1 MDSATLWKFYMI
13 SIVRFFCPS
22 FIIFVKKMHI
32 SISQISA
39 WWKYDSPGF
48 MKSDKP
54 KSVALRGESSLVDL
68 KRKFYR
74 QETKDPFSRSM
85 ILHIH
90 VIHKIKLVIPQ
101 VSCHGELS
109 HADDIQLQLSASVAL
124 LLLHL
129 SQYNDCLS
137 WFNKIKQW

>member
-1 MDSATLWKFYMI
+1 
-13 SIVRFFCPS
+13 
-22 FIIFVKKMHI
+22 
-32 SISQISA
+32 
-39 WWKYDSPGF
+39 

-74 QETKDPFSRSM
+74 QKTKDPFLRSM

-101 VSCHGELS
+101 VSCRGELS
-109 HADDIQLQLSASVAL
+109 HANDIQLQLSASVAL

-137 WFNKIKQW
+137 